1 MIIITAAAL
10 TITLLELT
18 ITIEVLRTI
27 TMINNKSS
35 GSSNNDDNY
44 RIG

>member
-10 TITLLELT
+10 TIALLELA

-27 TMINNKSS
+27 INNKGS
-35 GSSNNDDNY
+35 GCSNSDNNY
-44 RIG
+44 RTR

>member
-10 TITLLELT
+10 TIALLELT
-18 ITIEVLRTI
+18 ITIEIPRTI
-27 TMINNKSS
+27 IINNKSS

-44 RIG
+44 RVG

>member
-10 TITLLELT
+10 TIALLELT

-27 TMINNKSS
+27 TINNKSS
-35 GSSNNDDNY
+35 YSSNNDDDY